1 MSDGKRPAIGLQIK
15 LACATMDEVKAR
27 HGDELRQSQFFIRT
41 KSPRPKDTVVR
52 LEAQLANGAP
62 AFRAAGIVIG
72 VEGGM
77 RLQLVGADDAGREL
91 IAAVGGKPP
100 AHLKTP
106 RKKTDAV
113 LVYDLSAARFEA
125 TVIEHGQVVEKR
137 SEAALGGAA
146 FDAIVAEHLRASHRE
161 TRGADFAGDVLEP
174 ARRARSELLQ
184 RLETTVKLA
193 DVEIG
198 LSRSE
203 LVLLTGELVDRSL
216 NMCKEL
222 LAAHGLE
229 PTDVAEVRLG
239 GADARMPF
247 VLERVRNFFGREPEP
262 LLAAASQPR
271 SFLGWLK
278 RLVRA
283 G

>member
-27 HGDELRQSQFFIRT
+27 HGEELRQSQFFIRT

-52 LEAQLANGAP
+52 LEAQLSDGSP
-62 AFRAAGIVIG
+62 AFRAAGIVID

-91 IAAVGGKPP
+91 VTALGGKPP

-106 RKKTDAV
+106 RKKIDAV
-113 LVYDLSAARFEA
+113 FVYDLNGARFEGS
-125 TVIEHGQVVEKR
+125 VIIEGNVVDTR
-137 SEAALGGAA
+137 SDAGLGGAA
-146 FDAIVAEHLRASHRE
+146 FDAIVADHLRRAYRDA
-161 TRGADFAGDVLEP
+161 RGADFAGGGVTE
-174 ARRARSELLQ
+174 AAERARLELSEH
-184 RLETTVKLA
+184 LETTVKIG
-193 DVEIG
+193 DVEIR

-203 LVLLTGELVDRSL
+203 LVLLTGHLVDQTL
-216 NMCKEL
+216 KICKEL
-222 LAAHGLE
+222 LAAHGLD
-229 PTDVAEVRLG
+229 PADIAEVRLAG
-239 GADARMPF
+239 GQARMPF
-247 VLERVRNFFGREPEP
+247 VLERVRNFFGREPVV
-262 LLAAASQPR
+262 AAAAERR

-278 RLVRA
+278 KLVRA

>member
-27 HGDELRQSQFFIRT
+27 HGDELRQSQLFIRT

-52 LEAQLANGAP
+52 LEAQLSNGSP

-91 IAAVGGKPP
+91 IAAVGGKAPG
-100 AHLKTP
+100 HLKTP

-113 LVYDLSAARFEA
+113 LVYDLGAAKLEA
-125 TVIEHGQVVEKR
+125 ALIEHGEVVDRR
-137 SEAALGGAA
+137 SDAALGGAA
-146 FDAIVAEHLRASHRE
+146 FDAIVGEHLRTAYREAS
-161 TRGADFAGDVLEP
+161 GADFPGTVTEAAE
-174 ARRARSELLQ
+174 RALLDLSQ
-184 RLETTVKLA
+184 RLETTVKIGE
-193 DVEIG
+193 VEIG

-203 LVLLTGELVDRSL
+203 LVLLTEQLVDRSL
-216 NMCKEL
+216 RVCREL

-229 PTDVAEVRLG
+229 PADVAEVRLVG
-239 GADARMPF
+239 VRMPF
-247 VLERVRNFFGREPEP
+247 VIERVRNFFGREPVI
-262 LLAAASQPR
+262 AAAREPR
-271 SFLGWLK
+271 SFFRWLRK
-278 RLVRA
+278 LVRA